1 MIIKY
6 IYTKFFCI
14 KLINSWFV
22 YVSVH
27 MHMCA
32 CLLLLW
38 TSSNINSKQFFK
50 MSPDMYLLLGS
61 PKCSQLRS
69 T

>member
-14 KLINSWFV
+14 KQINSWFV

-27 MHMCA
+27 VCVF
-32 CLLLLW
+32 
-38 TSSNINSKQFFK
+38 TVVKDKQQ
-50 MSPDMYLLLGS
+50 Y
-61 PKCSQLRS
+61 
-69 T
+69 